1 MNPRT
6 LHEVVRLQTIAHQLQ
21 LHPTGLMADFLK
33 MNPQNKQYEPVSG
46 RVLERNSD
54 QYYSWNSCRSPW
66 RLAVYY
72 ACALLTPLQ
81 GVRAVCFCLCMHE
94 VFACCSELED

>member
-1 MNPRT
+1 MAKSVP
-6 LHEVVRLQTIAHQLQ
+6 LQTIAHQLQ

-33 MNPQNKQYEPVSG
+33 LNPHNGMYEPVSG
-46 RVLERNSD
+46 RMLERPSD

-72 ACALLTPLQ
+72 ACAPCKSLKPQ
-81 GVRAVCFCLCMHE
+81 SFRAEAPV
-94 VFACCSELED
+94 ASP